1 MLTSSTHK
9 PVIFLA
15 CVNSY
20 RNGKR
25 LRQFVNER
33 KNISKLFRNSF
44 LRKSPFQAV
53 QKGNISNQYFF
64 DLLQQNDYQNRVAIM
79 HFTGPKGNNHL
90 RVESDKFEVG
100 MHIDELSKLIG
111 RMPNLQAVFLSGCAT
126 QDLVE
131 MLIRRDIPAVLV
143 TQTALEAGESQAIA
157 RSFYQHLAKGL
168 SVQEACRQLQKDFFR
183 FKTHRIRYDVEQDA
197 LDWSHSPQGEL
208 AWGLYFLDD
217 NAKKLEQP
225 AELKRFAVSFQQHG
239 KNSRVSRMM
248 QYAKFTAAALI
259 LGFLAVGIA
268 MYLST
273 PEQFVQIQQ
282 TIAL

>member
-1 MLTSSTHK
+1 M
-9 PVIFLA
+9 
-15 CVNSY
+15 
-20 RNGKR
+20 
-25 LRQFVNER
+25 NER
-33 KNISKLFRNSF
+33 KSISKLFRNSF
-44 LRKSPFQAV
+44 IRKTPFQAV

-79 HFTGPKGNNHL
+79 HFSGPKGNNHL

-100 MHIDELSKLIG
+100 MHMDELSKLIG

-143 TQTALEAGESQAIA
+143 TQTELDAEESHAVA
-157 RSFYQHLAKGL
+157 RTFYGALAKGAT
-168 SVQEACRQLQKDFFR
+168 VQEACQQLQKDFFR
-183 FKTHRIRYDVEQDA
+183 FKTHRISYDVEKDA

-225 AELKRFAVSFQQHG
+225 AELKRFALSFQKHNTNTRLT
-239 KNSRVSRMM
+239 KTLK
-248 QYAKFTAAALI
+248 YAKFATAALI
-259 LGFLAVGIA
+259 LGFLAVGLA

-273 PEQFVQIQQ
+273 PEQFVQLQQ
-282 TIAL
+282 AF